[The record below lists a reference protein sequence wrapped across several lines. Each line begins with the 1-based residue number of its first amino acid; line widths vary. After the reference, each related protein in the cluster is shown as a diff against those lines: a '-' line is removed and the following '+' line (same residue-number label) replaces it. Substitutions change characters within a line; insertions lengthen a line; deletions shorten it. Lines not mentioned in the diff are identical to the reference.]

1 MNIRNCNGINE
12 CSSNLRV
19 KGDHSSRQSVNLI
32 IQADIFT
39 PAAKPNRTSEANKPR
54 GRFPEERLTKAE
66 RERAMEGYDEI
77 LENGLMQRGADSSIL
92 LMRERRKNIQ
102 SRLNDK
108 QYRHRTPVLFYNLL
122 IIVEY
127 VSQLPF
133 DDNYLHI
140 Q

>member
-1 MNIRNCNGINE
+1 M
-12 CSSNLRV
+12 
-19 KGDHSSRQSVNLI
+19 NLI

-54 GRFPEERLTKAE
+54 GRFPEERLTKTQ

-92 LMRERRKNIQ
+92 LMRERRKNRQ